1 MYKILK
7 PKIVFPVHGDKRF
20 IREHKRFALNC
31 GIKEVCSG
39 QNGDMFFLQNGQII
53 KTEEV
58 ASDVIGVDR
67 GRAVALSS
75 DLVHNRRR
83 IAYNCSLF
91 ISAVISRDNRVEDL
105 EISSIDIL
113 EEKIIVSF
121 LSNLTYL
128 LSPLTIELKALR

>member
-1 MYKILK
+1 M
-7 PKIVFPVHGDKRF
+7 
-20 IREHKRFALNC
+20 
-31 GIKEVCSG
+31 
-39 QNGDMFFLQNGQII
+39 
-53 KTEEV
+53 

-113 EEKIIVSF
+113 EEKAWEE
-121 LSNLTYL
+121 LSGEIKEKVI
-128 LSPLTIELKALR
+128 PLIEEKLHNFGGANAAAKEFIRSRIRKMVYKATDVKPVTFCHIYQEK